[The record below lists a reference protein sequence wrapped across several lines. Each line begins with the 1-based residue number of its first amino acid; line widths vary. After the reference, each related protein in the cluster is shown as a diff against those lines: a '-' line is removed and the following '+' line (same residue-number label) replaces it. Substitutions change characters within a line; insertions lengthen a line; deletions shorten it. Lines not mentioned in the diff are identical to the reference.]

1 MPPAAVRLEVSVTSR
16 ETSDIADIRE
26 FGLEFRRRFEKRCRQ
41 IKPAQFDWYP
51 YDTFGNLSHL
61 DRMLT
66 GERRRL
72 LALARGYPVID
83 IGCADGALA
92 FFLES
97 MGMRVHALDHPSSN
111 FNRMM
116 GVRALKEALGSQVEI
131 IVADLEREINLP
143 ARLYGMAFFLGTLY
157 HVKNPFH
164 VLESLASRARYLVL
178 STRIARFTPGR
189 RTDLTGEPVAYLLD
203 EGEAN
208 SDWTN
213 FWIFSHPGL
222 LRLLHRAGWQVL
234 DHLVV
239 GAGDTAEPASND
251 LDARAFCLAASRL
264 VDLEN
269 AVRLEDGW
277 HDLEFNS
284 WRWTARKFSVRLEAP
299 AGART
304 LKFHFVIPNAIFE
317 RLGTLSLSV
326 KVGETALPSQRFASA
341 GSHCYIASLPD
352 GVSGDLHVDFT
363 LDKALYDPAMDS
375 RELGLMVCFSMATV
389 GDGRTSDAPIT
400 LY

>member
-1 MPPAAVRLEVSVTSR
+1 MPSR
-16 ETSDIADIRE
+16 ETSDIADLRE
-26 FGLEFRRRFEKRCRQ
+26 FALEFGRRFEKTRQ
-41 IKPAQFDWYP
+41 KLKPTQFDWYP
-51 YDTFGNLSHL
+51 YDTFGNLAHL
-61 DRMLT
+61 DRLLT

-72 LALARGYPVID
+72 LALARGYPIID

-97 MGMRVHALDHPSSN
+97 MGMRVHALDYPSSN

-116 GVRALKEALGSQVEI
+116 GVRALKEALNSQVEI
-131 IVADLEREINLP
+131 VTADLERTIDLP
-143 ARLYGMAFFLGTLY
+143 ARLYGLAFFLGTLY

-178 STRIARFTPGR
+178 STRLARFTPGR

-239 GAGDTAEPASND
+239 GASDASEPAAND

-269 AVRLEDGW
+269 SVTLEDGW
-277 HDLEFNS
+277 HDLEFNT
-284 WRWTARKFSVRLEAP
+284 WRWTARQFSARLEAP

-304 LKFHFVIPNAIFE
+304 LKFHFVIPGAIFE
-317 RLGTLSLSV
+317 RLGALTLSARLG
-326 KVGETALPSQRFASA
+326 GEDLPAQRFAAA
-341 GSHCYIASLPD
+341 GPQCYAASLQD
-352 GVSGDLHVDFT
+352 GVSGNVRVDFT
-363 LDKALYDPAMDS
+363 LDKALNDPAIDS
-375 RELGLMVCFSMATV
+375 RELGLMVCFSMAAV
-389 GDGRTSDAPIT
+389 GDGRTSDAPLT